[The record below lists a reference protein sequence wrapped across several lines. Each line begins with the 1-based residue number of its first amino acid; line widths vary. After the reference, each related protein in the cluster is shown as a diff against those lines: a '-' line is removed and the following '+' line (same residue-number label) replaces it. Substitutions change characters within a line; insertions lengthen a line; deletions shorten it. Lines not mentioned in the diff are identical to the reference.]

1 MEITVKFH
9 LNENQV
15 ERMKKIVDMANRVDK
30 EDDKEYREI
39 NIESL
44 FRNMMLLGSWPAIDE
59 RIDFWESSYLKMLQ
73 KRKLGI
79 EKGKVENDESIDL

>member
-15 ERMKKIVDMANRVDK
+15 ERMKKIVDMDK
-30 EDDKEYREI
+30 KIDKYDGKKNQSS

-44 FRNMMLLGSWPAIDE
+44 FRNMMIVGSGPAIDE
-59 RIDFWESSYLKMLQ
+59 RIDFWESSYLKIL
-73 KRKLGI
+73 
-79 EKGKVENDESIDL
+79 EKKGEY